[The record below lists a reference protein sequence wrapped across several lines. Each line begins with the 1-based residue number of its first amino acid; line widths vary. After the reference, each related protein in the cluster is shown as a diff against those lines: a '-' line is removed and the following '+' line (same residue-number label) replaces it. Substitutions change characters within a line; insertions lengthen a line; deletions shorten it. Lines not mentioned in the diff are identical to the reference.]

1 MVLSLYENNGSC
13 KFPCWWGI
21 EPGETSWS
29 RTRNFLASFAEE
41 ISPPSTSDFFGKT
54 KGYGVYFPMDTPS
67 GNRLSLEIMEQDDF
81 IKFIGAGVYKELE
94 RENHSTKYLLY
105 SLLADYGAPTQIY
118 LRTQPY
124 TPDNSIPFS
133 VILYY
138 ENQRFALIYYEYG
151 TLRNDQIRGC
161 FENDFSF
168 LSWAPD
174 TISELDDLTKAG
186 MSPED
191 LHQYRPLHEVTELD
205 VTSFYETF
213 KDPSVPFCL
222 ETPTEIWP

>member
-1 MVLSLYENNGSC
+1 MVLSLYENNGGC
-13 KFPCWWGI
+13 KLPCWWGI
-21 EPGETSWS
+21 VPGESSWS
-29 RTRNFLASFAEE
+29 RTRNFLASLSET
-41 ISPPSTSDFFGKT
+41 ISPPSAHDFFGKA
-54 KGYGVYFPMDTPS
+54 KGYSIYFPIDTKS
-67 GNRLSLEIMEQDDF
+67 GNRLSLGIVEQDDL
-81 IKFIGAGVYKELE
+81 IKFIRAGVNEEIE
-94 RENHSTKYLLY
+94 RANNSTKYFMH
-105 SLLADYGAPTQIY
+105 SLLEEYGTPDQIY
-118 LRTQPY
+118 LYTQPN
-124 TPDNSIPFS
+124 TPENIFPFS
-133 VILYY
+133 VILFYTD
-138 ENQRFALIYYEYG
+138 QRFALVYIEDG
-151 TLRNDQIRGC
+151 IPQGDQMRAC
-161 FENDFSF
+161 FKNNMGV